1 MGAVE
6 RNRRGR
12 SETGMAGGGGG
23 GGGGGGHAPPPKQDE
38 LQPHPAKDQLPNI
51 AYCITSP
58 PPWREF
64 FLFLILCCVIFIL
77 PLLFLLLA
85 RKHRE
90 GKQSKTAINVF
101 PNIARSNVHA
111 VPPHLFFFLFLF
123 IRFSVAFLRSQIQND
138 SCNALLIIAFA
149 LFFPYFKWF

>member
-111 VPPHLFFFLFLF
+111 VSPPHLFFFSFYLFV
-123 IRFSVAFLRSQIQND
+123 S
-138 SCNALLIIAFA
+138 LLHSFGPRYRMI
-149 LFFPYFKWF
+149 LVMHC